1 MSAKIK
7 YLTGPLA
14 MILTTS
20 CASSRQSDLVDTVA
34 PPVELYSTNNQ
45 ESVMYEKSD
54 RKAWAAAD
62 ETLAT
67 TPEATRNVAALTNR
81 AQIALLDNKLAE
93 AEKLVRSALAID
105 LKNTKARRVLAQVF
119 FRKGEV
125 DSAEIALTSLGDAA
139 AKDPEALNLNAL
151 IALKRN
157 KASLAMS
164 FFKKA
169 LTISPTNAAVR
180 MNLGVLYLTY
190 RQINPAAVQFERI
203 LADHP
208 DHLDAKFHLAVAR
221 SAMGQSDYS
230 KQVYEE
236 VLDAYDDH
244 PFAMFNLAIL
254 QADAREYGDAI
265 DNLKAF
271 LRTEHAKTSNNKEVF
286 AMIEEFERDRSAMES
301 GTSDEDIQK
310 MAAKSLN
317 SSEQKKTASTSD
329 SSELYGES
337 QNSSSP
343 QSDSKKP
350 AEATKTQDTAGA
362 AATPT
367 ADTAKPK
374 SKASEMQKKPASVD
388 ADIDMLQKE
397 LSK

>member
-1 MSAKIK
+1 MSAQIK
-7 YLTGPLA
+7 YSALSLLLTLS
-14 MILTTS
+14 MS
-20 CASSRQSDLVDTVA
+20 CASSRQSELVDTVS
-34 PPVELYSTNNQ
+34 PTVEVYSTNNP
-45 ESVMYEKSD
+45 ESIMYEKGD
-54 RKAWAAAD
+54 RKAWSAAD
-62 ETLAT
+62 ETLASA
-67 TPEATRNVAALTNR
+67 PEAARNIAALINR

-119 FRKGEV
+119 FRKGEI
-125 DSAEIALTSLGDAA
+125 DSAEIALTSLGEAA
-139 AKDPEALNLNAL
+139 SKDPEALNLNAL

-164 FFKKA
+164 YFKKA

-203 LADHP
+203 LVDHP

-221 SAMGQSDYS
+221 SAMGQTDYS
-230 KQVYEE
+230 KKVYEE

-254 QADAREYGDAI
+254 QADAKEYGDAI

-286 AMIEEFERDRSAMES
+286 AMIEEFERDRTAMES

-310 MAAKSLN
+310 MAAKSL
-317 SSEQKKTASTSD
+317 SSSDQKKTASTAETSG
-329 SSELYGES
+329 LYGES
-337 QNSSSP
+337 QNSTNGQAPTQKVESGTKA
-343 QSDSKKP
+343 SD
-350 AEATKTQDTAGA
+350 TGA
-362 AATPT
+362 AATSSAT
-367 ADTAKPK
+367 ESAKPK
-374 SKASEMQKKPASVD
+374 SKASEMQRKPASVD

-397 LSK
+397 LSQ